1 MKSETAFQLS
11 SGAIFEEGR
20 TQRFPWW
27 AGSTDCFPLLSCELS
42 PSLSTFLHVPL
53 EHAKERRQCKCGL

>member
-11 SGAIFEEGR
+11 SGAIFEEGK

-42 PSLSTFLHVPL
+42 PSCTAEYIPACPL
-53 EHAKERRQCKCGL
+53 GACQGKEAV